1 MYTMLRNAPL
11 GVLLST
17 QAPAF
22 LIAIV
27 TAELFFK
34 WKSFALECLG
44 FLALWFVLE
53 AVFTKI
59 RSTWIKRSEAT
70 PVPKQCRISEPR

>member
-1 MYTMLRNAPL
+1 MYTMLRNVSL

-17 QAPAF
+17 QAPSF
-22 LIAIV
+22 LIAFV

-44 FLALWFVLE
+44 FLALWFVLD
-53 AVFTKI
+53 AVFTTV
-59 RSTWIKRSEAT
+59 RSMWLKHSETA
-70 PVPKQCRISEPR
+70 PLPRQ

>member
-1 MYTMLRNAPL
+1 MYTMLRTASL

-22 LIAIV
+22 LIAFI

-44 FLALWFVLE
+44 FLALWFVLD
-53 AVFTKI
+53 ARFTTI
-59 RSTWIKRSEAT
+59 RSMWLKRSEASS
-70 PVPKQCRISEPR
+70 VPPQ

>member
-1 MYTMLRNAPL
+1 MYTMLRNASL

-22 LIAIV
+22 LIAFT
-27 TAELFFK
+27 TASLFFK

-44 FLALWFVLE
+44 FLAVWFVLDV
-53 AVFTKI
+53 VFTTI
-59 RSTWIKRSEAT
+59 RQLWLKRSEAASL
-70 PVPKQCRISEPR
+70 PQR